1 MLNVQLANSCFLRDP
16 HFQCHLSAYG
26 ILHKLNIVNLYF
38 SLQLNHNPKP
48 VPGAGELL
56 VRLQAAALNHRDHF
70 QRQHL
75 YPGISFEHPLLAD
88 GCGVVESAGPD
99 TKSASSLVG
108 KRVILTPSRGWDSA
122 PEGPERQFTTVG
134 GAAGTKVGTAQDYV
148 VVAEDEV
155 ELAPEHLSTAEA
167 AALPLVGLTGW
178 RALVTKS
185 GNALPGRNILV
196 TGIGGGVALAVLQFA
211 VALGCNAYV
220 TSGSPA
226 KIERAKEMGA
236 KGGVSY
242 RDADWDKQLRKLL
255 PASRPYLDAV
265 VDGAGGD
272 IMGRAVRLLK
282 PGGVVSSYGMTL
294 APKMDWLMVAVLK
307 NVELRG
313 STMGS
318 RREFGDMVEFVRKH
332 EIRPVVSRV
341 AKGLDNMKE
350 IEGLYEDIREGRQ
363 FGKLVI
369 EIAPEDKASAKL

>member
-1 MLNVQLANSCFLRDP
+1 MSRSITLKKIDGKPGQVYYP
-16 HFQCHLSAYG
+16 
-26 ILHKLNIVNLYF
+26 
-38 SLQLNHNPKP
+38 LQLNHNAKP
-48 VPGAGELL
+48 VPGPGEVL
-56 VRLQAAALNHRDHF
+56 VRLEAAALNHRDHF

-75 YPGISFEHPLLAD
+75 YPGISFEHALLAD
-88 GCGVVESAGPD
+88 GCGIVESAGPD
-99 TKSASSLVG
+99 TGDDDGKGSAAAAAALVG
-108 KRVILTPSRGWDSA
+108 RRVILMPSRGWDSA
-122 PEGPERQFTTVG
+122 PEGPESAFTTIG
-134 GAAGTKVGTAQDYV
+134 GAVGSACGAAQDYV
-148 VVAEDEV
+148 AVPAAEV
-155 ELAPEHLSTAEA
+155 ELAPAHLTAAEA

-178 RALVTKS
+178 RALVSKS

-220 TSGSPA
+220 TSGSAA
-226 KIERAKEMGA
+226 KLERAVRELGA

-242 RDADWDKQLRKLL
+242 RDADWDRQLAALL
-255 PASRPYLDAV
+255 PPSRPFLDAV

-272 IMGRAVRLLK
+272 IMARAVRLLK

-294 APKMDWLMVAVLK
+294 APKMDWVMVAVLK

-318 RREFGDMVEFVRKH
+318 RREFRDMVDFVRER

-341 AKGLDNMKE
+341 AKGLDNFAD
-350 IEGLYEDIREGRQ
+350 IEALFEDIREGRQ

-369 EIAPEDKASAKL
+369 QIAPDEKDSARL

>member
-1 MLNVQLANSCFLRDP
+1 M
-16 HFQCHLSAYG
+16 
-26 ILHKLNIVNLYF
+26 
-38 SLQLNHNPKP
+38 
-48 VPGAGELL
+48 
-56 VRLQAAALNHRDHF
+56 
-70 QRQHL
+70 
-75 YPGISFEHPLLAD
+75 
-88 GCGVVESAGPD
+88 
-99 TKSASSLVG
+99 G

-122 PEGPERQFTTVG
+122 PEGPERPFTTIG
-134 GAAGTKVGTAQDYV
+134 GAAGSKVGTAQDYV
-148 VVAEDEV
+148 VVPEDEV

-196 TGIGGGVALAVLQFA
+196 TGIGGGVALAALQFA

-226 KIERAKEMGA
+226 KIERARELGA

-242 RDADWDKQLRKLL
+242 HDADWDKQLRKLL

-272 IMGRAVRLLK
+272 IMARAVRLLK

-294 APKMDWLMVAVLK
+294 APKMDWVMVAVLK

-318 RREFGDMVEFVRKH
+318 RREFRDMVDFVRKH

-341 AKGLDNMKE
+341 AKGLDNIKE

-369 EIAPEDKASAKL
+369 EIAPEEKASARL

>member
-1 MLNVQLANSCFLRDP
+1 MFL
-16 HFQCHLSAYG
+16 HLTTIQS
-26 ILHKLNIVNLYF
+26 
-38 SLQLNHNPKP
+38 SLQLNDNPKP
-48 VPGAGELL
+48 VPGPGELL

-75 YPGISFEHPLLAD
+75 YPGISFENPLLAD
-88 GCGVVESAGPD
+88 GCGIVESAGPD
-99 TKSASSLVG
+99 TGKSSPSLVG

-122 PEGPERQFTTVG
+122 PEGPEGKFATVG
-134 GAAGTKVGTAQDYV
+134 GATATNCGMAQDYV
-148 VVAEDEV
+148 VVPETEV
-155 ELAPEHLSTAEA
+155 EVAPEYLSTTEA

-185 GNALPGRNILV
+185 GNARPGANILV

-220 TSGSPA
+220 TSGTPA
-226 KIERAKEMGA
+226 KLERARELGA

-242 RDADWDKQLRKLL
+242 RDADWDRQLAKLL
-255 PASRPYLDAV
+255 PPSRPYLDAII
-265 VDGAGGD
+265 DGAGGD
-272 IMGRAVRLLK
+272 IMARAVRLLK
-282 PGGVVSSYGMTL
+282 PGGVVSSYGMTVS
-294 APKMDWLMVAVLK
+294 PKMDWLMQAVIR

-318 RREFGDMVEFVRKH
+318 RQEFRDMVAFVRKH

-341 AKGLDNMKE
+341 VKGLDNLE
-350 IEGLYEDIREGRQ
+350 GIEGLYEDIREGRQ

-369 EIAPEDKASAKL
+369 EIAPDERASSKL